1 MRTFTLRLRR
11 LPTDLFV
18 RNRRHLD
25 DLVHELHVVAVGR
38 DSGLEIDP
46 RLAEAIDAILE
57 EFAGPREAVFVAAR
71 DAFLSGQREIDIDL
85 TLPVAAVEK
94 VRQALELLEEVEDLS
109 RRGVLLTLPAPPD
122 LWALRRWVERE
133 VKRQAA
139 GQDPQPFRPD
149 TTDGE

>member
-1 MRTFTLRLRR
+1 MTTFRLRLRR

-25 DLVHELHVVAVGR
+25 DLVHELHVVAAGR

-46 RLAEAIDAILE
+46 TLAKAIDAILE
-57 EFAGPREAVFVAAR
+57 EFAGPREAVFLAAR

-85 TLPVAAVEK
+85 TVPVAAVEK
-94 VRQALELLEEVEDLS
+94 VGQALKLLEEVEDLS
-109 RRGVLLTLPAPPD
+109 RREVLLTLPAPPE
-122 LWALRRWVERE
+122 LWALRRWAERE
-133 VKRQAA
+133 VSRQAA

-149 TTDGE
+149 PKDGD